1 MKVQGERRLKKVE
14 FGRRKA
20 INLSEQESVRVG
32 QLEDGQAMPVLIEP
46 AAEGVDLVAW
56 ARAGRGLIEEKLLA
70 HGAILFRGFNLR
82 TAAELD
88 ALITASCDEVAHYQE
103 AATPR
108 TYVGGNIYTST
119 DFPPAQRIFL
129 HNENS
134 HCPNWP
140 LRLFFFCLTP
150 AERGGETPVADS
162 RRVMQALDPKVRARF
177 LEKKIMY
184 VRNFGDGLGL
194 PWQAVFNQKEK
205 AEVEAYFRRHRIE
218 WEWRGEERLRI
229 RYVREAAAVHPRT
242 GEKVWF
248 NHVPLFHISR
258 VEPEARAALLAQ
270 FGEEGLPYNAC
281 YGDGSAIE
289 DSVLDEI
296 CATYLKEMRLFR
308 WQTGDVLMLDNML
321 AAHGREPF
329 EGRQRKILVGMAEPA
344 GFGAL
349 DA

>member
-1 MKVQGERRLKKVE
+1 MKVEGERRLKKVE
-14 FGRRKA
+14 FARRKA

-32 QLEDGQAMPVLIEP
+32 RLEDGQAMPVLIEP
-46 AAEGVDLVAW
+46 AAAGVDLATW
-56 ARAGRGLIEEKLLA
+56 ARANRGLLEENLLA
-70 HGAILFRGFNLR
+70 HGAILFRGFGLR

-88 ALITASCDEVAHYQE
+88 ALIAASCDEVAHYQE

-119 DFPPAQRIFL
+119 DFPPAHRIFL

-134 HCPNWP
+134 HCPSWP
-140 LRLFFFCLTP
+140 LRLFFFCLVP

-162 RRVMQALDPKVRARF
+162 RRVMRALDPKIRERF
-177 LEKKIMY
+177 LEKKVMY

-194 PWQAVFNQKEK
+194 PWQAVFNLKER

-218 WEWRGEERLRI
+218 WEWRGGERLRV

-242 GEKVWF
+242 GEAVWF

-258 VEPEARAALLAQ
+258 VEPEARVGLLAQ
-270 FGEEGLPYNAC
+270 FGEEGLPYNAY
-281 YGDGSAIE
+281 YGDGSPIE

-296 CATYLKEMRLFR
+296 CATYLGEMRLFR
-308 WQTGDVLMLDNML
+308 WQAGDVLMLDNML

-329 EGRQRKILVGMAEPA
+329 EGTQRRILVGMAEPTGA
-344 GFGAL
+344 GAG